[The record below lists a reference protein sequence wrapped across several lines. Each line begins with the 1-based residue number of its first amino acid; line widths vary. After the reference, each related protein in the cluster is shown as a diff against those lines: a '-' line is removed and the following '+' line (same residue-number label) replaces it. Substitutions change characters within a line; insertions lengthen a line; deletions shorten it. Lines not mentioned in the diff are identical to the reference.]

1 MNEWPLALRR
11 TIAIGLLVLLVASLG
26 VYAALPWL
34 QQITQR
40 QTRVEMLQRQLVGN
54 RALLAN
60 EGVIDEELARL
71 GLLSGEQALLF
82 ASSKPALAAADLRE
96 FMGEIVADSGGQ
108 LISVQEYEAV
118 NLPGTRAIGLR
129 AHLTGEAQNLSD
141 ILYALESARPMVF
154 VDSLTVAAS
163 RRSSARNNRRLRA
176 RPNSILAR
184 RNSLDIRLDISA
196 YIVAKQ

>member
-11 TIAIGLLVLLVASLG
+11 TVAIGLLVLLVASLG

-34 QQITQR
+34 HQITQR
-40 QTRVEMLQRQLVGN
+40 QTRVEMLQRQLMGN

-60 EGVIDEELARL
+60 EGAIDEELVRL
-71 GLLSGEQALLF
+71 GLLSGDQALLF
-82 ASSKPALAAADLRE
+82 TASKPALAAADLRE

-108 LISVQEYEAV
+108 LISVQEYEAA

-163 RRSSARNNRRLRA
+163 RRSTARNKRRLRA

-196 YIVAKQ
+196 YIGANQ

>member
-11 TIAIGLLVLLVASLG
+11 ALAIGLLVLLVAGLG
-26 VYAALPWL
+26 VYAMAPWL
-34 QQITQR
+34 QQINQR
-40 QTRVEMLQRQLVGN
+40 QTRVEMLQRQVLGN

-60 EGVIDEELARL
+60 EAAIDHELTRL
-71 GLLSGEQALLF
+71 DLLSGERALLF

-96 FMGEIVADSGGQ
+96 LMGEVIADSGGQ
-108 LISVQEYEAV
+108 LISVQEYEAA

-141 ILYALESARPMVF
+141 ILYALESARPMIF
-154 VDSLTVAAS
+154 VESLTVAAS
-163 RRSSARNNRRLRA
+163 RRSSARNKRRLRA

-196 YIVAKQ
+196 YIGAQL